1 MTPSDVIEL
10 AGVSRPDRV
19 RVVHLSS
26 GHRAGESRI
35 FRKECR
41 SLARAGYDVTYVCR
55 GDPHFTPDGADMV
68 QDGVRILTVKRRAGR
83 LGRMVVTPLE
93 IVMVGLRQGGT
104 LYHFHD
110 PELIPLGL
118 ILRLLGKRVIYDV
131 HEDVPR
137 DVLVKEWI
145 PRILRQPVSLA
156 MALVEWIAART
167 LSGLVAATPAIAR
180 RFPKDSVALVQN
192 FAFTSELV
200 QDGVPVGERRA
211 VTYVG
216 AMSTDRCAIEMVEA
230 IARVQRNPDI
240 RLIIAGTAHP
250 PSLIEELSSMAGWSR
265 VDYRGLLDRDGVRG
279 VLAESR
285 VGLVFFRPVQCYL
298 EAQPTKL
305 FEYMAAGLA
314 VIAADFPRW
323 REIVEENGCG
333 LCVPPGD
340 VAAIASAIEWMF
352 EHPAEA
358 HEMGRR
364 GRQIVVNSLNW
375 EREAQELLR
384 LYARV
389 IGAGHCQDRVAN

>member
-192 FAFTSELV
+192 FAFTSEL
-200 QDGVPVGERRA
+200 DGRA
-211 VTYVG
+211 
-216 AMSTDRCAIEMVEA
+216 
-230 IARVQRNPDI
+230 
-240 RLIIAGTAHP
+240 LIIAVFWIAMVSAACW
-250 PSLIEELSSMAGWSR
+250 PSHGSDWCSSAQCSATLKPSR
-265 VDYRGLLDRDGVRG
+265 PNC
-279 VLAESR
+279 SN
-285 VGLVFFRPVQCYL
+285 
-298 EAQPTKL
+298 T
-305 FEYMAAGLA
+305 
-314 VIAADFPRW
+314 W
-323 REIVEENGCG
+323 RQ
-333 LCVPPGD
+333 
-340 VAAIASAIEWMF
+340 AW
-352 EHPAEA
+352 
-358 HEMGRR
+358 R
-364 GRQIVVNSLNW
+364 
-375 EREAQELLR
+375 
-384 LYARV
+384 
-389 IGAGHCQDRVAN
+389 